1 MSAIDEK
8 LIRDKWVDI
17 VHSQAKGRIVDSTSL
32 AVEIVR
38 WSEAR
43 QAERIAALEEQ
54 LAREQI
60 SLVSCEMA
68 HAALEQAYAESVAEF
83 NAGYEA
89 YQRGEKEQDEPSS
102 TKYDQWRVGY
112 AWAAWLVV
120 QAVPVTEHDAAH
132 AQEETE

>member
-43 QAERIAALEEQ
+43 QAERIA
-54 LAREQI
+54 
-60 SLVSCEMA
+60 S
-68 HAALEQAYAESVAEF
+68 LEQAARDARQQLRATQENWREDCLFKADDILTK
-83 NAGYEA
+83 AL
-89 YQRGEKEQDEPSS
+89 GEKAEQ
-102 TKYDQWRVGY
+102 Y
-112 AWAAWLVV
+112 
-120 QAVPVTEHDAAH
+120 
-132 AQEETE
+132 